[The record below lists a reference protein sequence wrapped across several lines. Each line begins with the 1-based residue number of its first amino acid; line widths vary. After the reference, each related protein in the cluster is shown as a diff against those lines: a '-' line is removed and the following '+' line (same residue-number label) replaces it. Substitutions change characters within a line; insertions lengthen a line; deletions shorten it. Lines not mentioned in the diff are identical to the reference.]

1 MGFPSALPVL
11 SVGSC
16 ACIFAFG
23 VKIFRAMP
31 WTDLHSAAGDNDT
44 AEIERLIAASANIE
58 ARDAAGENRHQ

>member
-1 MGFPSALPVL
+1 MGFLKS
-11 SVGSC
+11 
-16 ACIFAFG
+16 
-23 VKIFRAMP
+23 KNFRAMP